1 MRSPIRA
8 CFSLG
13 TAATALALGACTGIA
28 QAAPEPAS
36 RSIANDPSADYPVV
50 IGEPFTIDGV
60 TYTPEDTLNYDRVGY
75 ATIDENAG
83 EGVTGAHRTLPLPSY
98 VEVTSLES
106 GRTILV
112 RIENRGPMSN
122 DRLLAL
128 SPAALS
134 QLGVEE
140 GAPVRMRRVNPPEDQ
155 RAELRAGRTAPLR
168 MATPE
173 GLLEVLKRRLPA
185 SGSAPLGDPRQ
196 ATVSGNVPTP
206 GAIASLDPDRE
217 AAMAEAPPK
226 PKAPQTAPAP
236 EADAAPPPVLRPEPP
251 AAVQGGP
258 ARAPIMV
265 PTEADGKF
273 TVQLGAFSVRANADR
288 LAREVQGN
296 VAMQGNL
303 ALVRVGPFATRGQAE
318 QALAKL
324 RARGYSDALIR
335 PID

>member
-50 IGEPFTIDGV
+50 IGEPFVVDGV

-98 VEVTSLES
+98 VEVTSLDS

-128 SPAALS
+128 SPAA
-134 QLGVEE
+134 QPTG
-140 GAPVRMRRVNPPEDQ
+140 RRRRRTCSHAARQ
-155 RAELRAGRTAPLR
+155 SARRAARELRAGRTAPLR

-185 SGSAPLGDPRQ
+185 RGSAPLRDPRQ
-196 ATVSGNVPTP
+196 ATVSGSVPTP
-206 GAIASLDPDRE
+206 GAIASLDPDPE
-217 AAMAEAPPK
+217 AAMAEALLSRKLPK
-226 PKAPQTAPAP
+226 LHQHGSRYGPTARIA
-236 EADAAPPPVLRPEPP
+236 
-251 AAVQGGP
+251 
-258 ARAPIMV
+258 
-265 PTEADGKF
+265 
-273 TVQLGAFSVRANADR
+273 S
-288 LAREVQGN
+288 
-296 VAMQGNL
+296 
-303 ALVRVGPFATRGQAE
+303 
-318 QALAKL
+318 
-324 RARGYSDALIR
+324 
-335 PID
+335 

>member
-98 VEVTSLES
+98 VEVTSLDS

-128 SPAALS
+128 SPTALS

-140 GAPVRMRRVNPPEDQ
+140 GTCSHAARQSARR
-155 RAELRAGRTAPLR
+155 
-168 MATPE
+168 
-173 GLLEVLKRRLPA
+173 
-185 SGSAPLGDPRQ
+185 
-196 ATVSGNVPTP
+196 
-206 GAIASLDPDRE
+206 
-217 AAMAEAPPK
+217 
-226 PKAPQTAPAP
+226 
-236 EADAAPPPVLRPEPP
+236 
-251 AAVQGGP
+251 P
-258 ARAPIMV
+258 ARG
-265 PTEADGKF
+265 T
-273 TVQLGAFSVRANADR
+273 
-288 LAREVQGN
+288 
-296 VAMQGNL
+296 
-303 ALVRVGPFATRGQAE
+303 
-318 QALAKL
+318 
-324 RARGYSDALIR
+324 ARGTYGAAAHGNA
-335 PID
+335 